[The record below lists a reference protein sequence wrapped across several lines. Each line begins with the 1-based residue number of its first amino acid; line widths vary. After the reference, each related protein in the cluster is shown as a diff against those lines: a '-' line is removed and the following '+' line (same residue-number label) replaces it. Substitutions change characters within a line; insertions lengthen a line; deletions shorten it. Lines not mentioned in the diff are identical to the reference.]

1 MSVYSSISF
10 ERHHRTGEPFPFP
23 HDEETLNASILPV
36 QFKLQNAYHYK
47 GPQKPAYLMHRFKN
61 LMNWKSPLYVRG
73 KCCKEIAKTKPMEAA
88 SRKR

>member
-1 MSVYSSISF
+1 
-10 ERHHRTGEPFPFP
+10 
-23 HDEETLNASILPV
+23 
-36 QFKLQNAYHYK
+36 
-47 GPQKPAYLMHRFKN
+47 MHRFKN